1 MWRLLATAV
10 TALFAAVVAGAQTPE
25 GATYVRAF
33 EGDPVGV
40 RPQGFRFV
48 EARDAAPS
56 RWTVQKD
63 GSDTVLLH
71 AGDPSS
77 DSGGL
82 ALALLTQ
89 APLSELTLSVRVKLK
104 GDHQAAGLV
113 WRYQDPDNYYF
124 VQLGLSN
131 QSIGLYRMV
140 RGNRVLVEEEDDLEL
155 DPSAWYTLR
164 VRQGEERAR
173 VYLGGIRV
181 FEARDRAL
189 RTSGAFGLWSSGDT
203 TAQFDD
209 LRIEQRT
216 DRRQDARHE

>member
-1 MWRLLATAV
+1 MWRVLATAV
-10 TALFAAVVAGAQTPE
+10 TAMLAAGVVGAQTPE
-25 GATYVRAF
+25 GATYLRAF
-33 EGDPVGV
+33 DGDPVGS
-40 RPQGFRFV
+40 RPQGFQFV

-63 GSDTVLLH
+63 GTDTVLLH
-71 AGDPSS
+71 AGRSS
-77 DSGGL
+77 GDGGGL

-89 APLSELTLSVRVKLK
+89 PPLSELTLSVRVKLK

-124 VQLGLSN
+124 VQLRLSS

-189 RTSGAFGLWSSGDT
+189 RTSGAFGLWSSGET

-209 LRIEQRT
+209 LRIEQQS
-216 DRRQDARHE
+216 DRRPDERHE